1 QCSCSVPEDLAVSG
15 TDLCSL
21 FSNLLDNAAD
31 AVDSLEPQRKT
42 ISLSSDLEGNVFTV
56 RCENPYPGEESI
68 RPSHRPDGH
77 GLGLSIL
84 EDLAKRHQGEL
95 SISTEKDIFTAT
107 VWLFVSSN

>member
-1 QCSCSVPEDLAVSG
+1 MVSG

-21 FSNLLDNAAD
+21 FSNLLDNAAN
-31 AVDSLEPQRKT
+31 AVDSLGPSQKT
-42 ISLSSDLEGNVFTV
+42 IYLSSGLEGNVFTV

-84 EDLAKRHQGEL
+84 EALAKRHNGEL
-95 SISTEKDIFTAT
+95 IITTKDDTFTAT
-107 VWLFVSSN
+107 VWLFVSSD